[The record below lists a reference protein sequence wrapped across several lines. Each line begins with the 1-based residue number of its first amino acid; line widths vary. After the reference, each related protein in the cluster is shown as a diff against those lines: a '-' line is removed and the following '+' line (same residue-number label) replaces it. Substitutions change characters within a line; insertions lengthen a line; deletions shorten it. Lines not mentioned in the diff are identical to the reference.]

1 MSGKQVIGEP
11 VVIGGRR
18 LSLSRAV
25 RAGDFVFLTGQVPL
39 RDGTPMTE
47 GTIEEQTHAVLRDIN
62 ETLAA
67 ADCAMGDVVKAMVWL
82 SDRADFPGF
91 DAVYAEY
98 FPHDPP
104 ARSAVVNDLLVD
116 VRVEVEVVAWKPQ

>member
-1 MSGKQVIGEP
+1 MPGRQVIGDP
-11 VVIGGRR
+11 VVIGGRK

-39 RDGTPMTE
+39 RDGAPMTG
-47 GTIEEQTHAVLRDIN
+47 GTIEEQTHAVLRDIKN
-62 ETLAA
+62 TLAA
-67 ADCAMGDVVKAMVWL
+67 AGCELGDVVKAMVWL
-82 SDRADFPGF
+82 TDRADFPGF
-91 DAVYAEY
+91 NAVYAEY

-116 VRVEVEVVAWKPQ
+116 AKVEVEVVAYRPE